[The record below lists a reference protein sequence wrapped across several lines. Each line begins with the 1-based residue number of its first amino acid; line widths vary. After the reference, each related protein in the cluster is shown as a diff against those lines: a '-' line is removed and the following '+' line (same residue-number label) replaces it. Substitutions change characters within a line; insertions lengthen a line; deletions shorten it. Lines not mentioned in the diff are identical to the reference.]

1 MTEEGGVAPPDL
13 VQEGEQVGFFDGVPE
28 ERLVRRDVGAEGEG
42 VEGVE
47 ERKGFRVGKVGGE
60 EDEGVKGG
68 EGWGWRWGGGGGGG
82 HDAAG
87 TGDVEVDAEVV
98 VAAREFVV
106 FHLAFE
112 VVEVDEGALDH
123 DGFVGGEDEE
133 FGVDFVPDFAGEL
146 EEGDGHCRGVGSGL
160 SGEVEVGDVDVKE

>member
-13 VQEGEQVGFFDGVPE
+13 VQEGEQVGFFNAVPE
-28 ERLVRRDVGAEGEG
+28 ERLVRRDVGAEDEG

-47 ERKGFRVGKVGGE
+47 KGKGFRVGEVGGE
-60 EDEGVKGG
+60 EDERVKGG
-68 EGWGWRWGGGGGGG
+68 EGWGWRWGGG

-106 FHLAFE
+106 FDLVFE

-123 DGFVGGEDEE
+123 DVFVGGEDEE
-133 FGVDFVPDFAGEL
+133 FGVDFVPDLAGEL
-146 EEGDGHCRGVGSGL
+146 EEGDGHC
-160 SGEVEVGDVDVKE
+160 